1 MLDLT
6 ETHACGGNEAFGA
19 QEAAPAFDC
28 KNCGVYSLCVPLGL
42 DAADMSLLDHVVRR
56 KQAYRRGEILFCT
69 GEPFTVLYAIR
80 SGSVKTFVATAEG
93 RVQVTGVRVPGQLL
107 GLSAIES
114 KAYTCGAIALEST
127 SVCKIAVERLDEVA
141 AKVPGIH
148 YQMLRIMSTEIM
160 HDEELMLLLGAR
172 SADERLA
179 AFLMQLSARFA
190 KRQFSATRFNL
201 TMLRGD
207 IGSYLGLAEE
217 TVCRVLAR
225 FQQQGLITV
234 KRRHVE
240 LKDLERLRAL
250 ATRPALGV
258 ARTTRVR
265 SRPAP
270 IRAAD

>member
-1 MLDLT
+1 MLDLN
-6 ETHACGGNEAFGA
+6 ESHACAGNEAFGA
-19 QEAAPAFDC
+19 QQAAPQFDC
-28 KNCGVYSLCVPLGL
+28 RNCGVYSLCVPLGL
-42 DAADMSLLDHVVRR
+42 HAADMSLLDHVVRR
-56 KQAYRRGEILFCT
+56 KETYRRGEILFCT
-69 GEPFTVLYAIR
+69 GEPFTYLYAIR
-80 SGSVKTFVATAEG
+80 SGSVKTFVATEDG
-93 RVQVTGVRVPGQLL
+93 RVQVTGLHVPGQLL

-179 AFLMQLSARFA
+179 AFLMELSARFA
-190 KRQFSATRFNL
+190 KRHFSATRFNL
-201 TMLRGD
+201 TMSRGD

-225 FQQQGLITV
+225 FQQQSLITV
-234 KRRHVE
+234 KRRQVE

-250 ATRPALGV
+250 AARPALG
-258 ARTTRVR
+258 AVR
-265 SRPAP
+265 STRARPQA
-270 IRAAD
+270 RVQ